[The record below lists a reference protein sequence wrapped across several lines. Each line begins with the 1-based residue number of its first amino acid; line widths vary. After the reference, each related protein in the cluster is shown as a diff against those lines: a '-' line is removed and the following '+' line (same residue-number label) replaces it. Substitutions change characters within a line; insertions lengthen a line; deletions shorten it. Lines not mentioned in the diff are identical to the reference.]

1 MVSLLSGGRSLSPG
15 KVQGKIYECFS
26 KSERCGDFA
35 QAMSQKLVVT
45 LGDETSRSLRVP
57 ANWVAALLEVL
68 RNVRPHT
75 ASCVFKSLIGGW
87 TTSARMHEQIRLTCI
102 FGCRE
107 QPDEINHYFVCSPL
121 WQIASQSLQVEA
133 PLDLAQR
140 LCIDK
145 PTPDTARL
153 LALVFALYHFSKT
166 RAKELGGA
174 PAVGPNAVQRI
185 AFEAA
190 RALKN
195 HV

>member
-1 MVSLLSGGRSLSPG
+1 
-15 KVQGKIYECFS
+15 
-26 KSERCGDFA
+26 
-35 QAMSQKLVVT
+35 MSRKLVVT
-45 LGDETSRSLRVP
+45 LGEEVSRSLRVP
-57 ANWVAALLEVL
+57 TNWVAALLEVL

-75 ASCVFKSLIGGW
+75 SSCVFKSLIGGW
-87 TTSARMHEQIRLTCI
+87 TTSTRMHEPTRLSCI

-107 QPDEINHYFVCSPL
+107 QPDEINHYFLCSPL
-121 WQIASQSLQVEA
+121 WQIASHSLQVEA
-133 PLDLAQR
+133 PLSLARR
-140 LCIDK
+140 LCLEE

-174 PAVGPNAVQRI
+174 PVLGPNAVQRI

-190 RALKN
+190 RSLKN

>member
-1 MVSLLSGGRSLSPG
+1 MPLPPSLGGE
-15 KVQGKIYECFS
+15 VQGKIYECFS
-26 KSERCGDFA
+26 RSEKCGDFA

-45 LGDETSRSLRVP
+45 LGDETSPSLRVP

-87 TTSARMHEQIRLTCI
+87 TTSALMHEQIRLTCI

-153 LALVFALYHFSKT
+153 LALVFALYHFTKT

-174 PAVGPNAVQRI
+174 PAVGPNAVQKI
-185 AFEAA
+185 AFEVA

>member
-1 MVSLLSGGRSLSPG
+1 
-15 KVQGKIYECFS
+15 
-26 KSERCGDFA
+26 
-35 QAMSQKLVVT
+35 MSRKLVVT
-45 LGDETSRSLRVP
+45 LGDEVSRSLRVP
-57 ANWVAALLEVL
+57 TDWVSALLEVL

-75 ASCVFKSLIGGW
+75 ASCVFKSRKGGW
-87 TTSARMHEQIRLTCI
+87 TTSARMHEHTKLPCI

-107 QPDEINHYFVCSPL
+107 QPDEINHHFLCSPL
-121 WQIASQSLQVEA
+121 WQIASQSLQIEA
-133 PLDLAQR
+133 PLGLAQR
-140 LCIDK
+140 LCTER

-153 LALVFALYHFSKT
+153 LALVFSLYHFAKS

-174 PAVGPNAVQRI
+174 TSVGPNAVQKF